1 MSATETIDIAAER
14 VLSIIP
20 GNGGPKGITSKLA
33 SVEVGSPDSVYMVAA
48 FCFDV
53 MRRLQYMYKLAR
65 PFAYQIPPD
74 VAQEILADHDAINAD
89 GLSWRERAEAAEQ
102 IMLRLHGELAD
113 QWEHNLRQAAG
124 QGAS

>member
-1 MSATETIDIAAER
+1 MSTDDTINIPPER
-14 VLSIIP
+14 VLSILP
-20 GNGGPKGITSKLA
+20 GNGGPKGFTSKLG

-65 PFAYQIPPD
+65 PYADQIPPN

-89 GLSWRERAEAAEQ
+89 GLSWQQRAETAEQ
-102 IMLRLHGELAD
+102 IMLRLHNELAG
-113 QWEHNLRQAAG
+113 QWEQNLRQAAG
-124 QGAS
+124 QAGC